1 MFDQQHWSSPAA
13 MERSGI
19 AARFDA
25 VVRYG
30 IQVFIFQDPYFP
42 FCKKTGLFNLN
53 NIY

>member
-1 MFDQQHWSSPAA
+1 MLDQQYHSSPTA

-25 VVRYG
+25 VVRRG
-30 IQVFIFQDPYFP
+30 IQVFIFPDPYFP
-42 FCKKTGLFNLN
+42 FCKKTGLSNLN